1 MPHLSL
7 KITITHLENNGFSV
21 IHVATAA
28 EAFEKARI
36 FVADGMHIG
45 LGGSTTVAQIGLLD
59 WLQNHEDITLTN
71 QYEPGITPEENYERR
86 RQGLLSDLYI
96 TGCNAI
102 THAGELV
109 NVDGDG
115 NRVAAQIFGPLKVLL
130 IASINKIVATREAA
144 FERIRTEVA
153 PRNIERMNTKAIS
166 MGKEPRWNAKNIA
179 NKYAWIDHDKPGR
192 TTIILVDEPLG
203 F

>member
-1 MPHLSL
+1 MSNPS
-7 KITITHLENNGFSV
+7 INTTITYLIQNGFEV
-21 IHVATAA
+21 IRVATAS
-28 EAFEKARI
+28 EALEKAKSL
-36 FVADGMHIG
+36 VHDGLHIG

-59 WLQNHEDITLTN
+59 WLQSLKSITLSN
-71 QYEPGITPEENYERR
+71 QYEPGITPEENYKRR

-102 THAGELV
+102 TEAGELV

-115 NRVAAQIFGPLKVLL
+115 NRVAAQIFGPRKVLL
-130 IASINKIVATREAA
+130 IVSTNKIVPDRNAA
-144 FERIRTEVA
+144 FDRIRTFVA
-153 PRNIERMNTKAIS
+153 PRNIERMNTKALS
-166 MGKEPRWNAKNIA
+166 LGKEPRWNAENIA
-179 NKYAWIDHDKPGR
+179 NKYAWIDSDKPGR